1 MMYERGI
8 EKKELI
14 LLRERNEILE
24 SQNSFFRYELRRR
37 GREKCFY

>member
-24 SQNSFFRYELRRR
+24 SQNSFFS
-37 GREKCFY
+37 RENRHLHR

>member
-24 SQNSFFRYELRRR
+24 SQNSFFRYVLRGRRR
-37 GREKCFY
+37 EGCLY